1 MVLANFQSGDGLWY
15 RAEVIY
21 RDEVKGKLKVR
32 FVDYGNKDTVDVSH
46 IAQMP
51 EELLEWPQMAYRCFY
66 KH

>member
-1 MVLANFQSGDGLWY
+1 M
-15 RAEVIY
+15 
-21 RDEVKGKLKVR
+21 KVR

-66 KH
+66 KP